1 MTARS
6 TLSVLRRRL
15 LGVVFL
21 AVIALLLGL
30 TVAVYRGDFERT
42 AAVTLRTDHIGNQL
56 MTESDVKVRG
66 LIVGEVKRVSSKGDG
81 AELELA
87 LQPDKLAL
95 IPKDVTARLLPKT
108 LFGERY
114 VALVPTGKPAG
125 GHLAAGDVIS
135 QDRSSSAIE
144 LERVLSNLMPVLQ
157 AVQPQKLASTLGS
170 MATALDGRGDQLG
183 ETLTLLNRYLR
194 ELNPALPD
202 LKADITALA
211 DVSGTYDKAAPEL
224 LQALADLTT
233 TTKTVAEQRTN
244 LQTLYTSV
252 GNTSADLTGF
262 LAANRNNLI
271 RVAQDSRPLL
281 DVLAKYAPEYPC
293 FLKGMAEL
301 VPRLDKAFGKGT
313 SSPGL
318 RITMEIT
325 ANRGK
330 YVPNQDEPRYGDKRG
345 PRCYDIHPRPEPFPQ
360 YPPEGPVKDGSKPPP
375 AARSANDGLN
385 PPINVQNGGHV
396 APSAASGGVADTG
409 IANSSAEQDFLAAL
423 IAGQLG
429 VEPQQV
435 PSWASLVLGPAYRG
449 TEVTL
454 K

>member
-21 AVIALLLGL
+21 AVIALVLGL
-30 TVAVYRGDFERT
+30 TVSVYRGVFEHT

-66 LIVGEVKRVSSKGDG
+66 LIVGEVKRISSKGDG

-114 VALVPTGKPAG
+114 VALVPGKPGG
-125 GHLAAGDVIS
+125 GHLAEGDVIS

-157 AVQPQKLASTLGS
+157 AVQPQKLAGTLGS
-170 MATALDGRGDQLG
+170 MATALDGRGEQLG

-202 LKADITALA
+202 LKADISALA
-211 DVSGTYDKAAPEL
+211 DVSGVYDKAAPDL
-224 LQALADLTT
+224 LQALAELTT
-233 TTKTVAEQRTN
+233 TTKTVAEQRSN

-271 RVAQDSRPLL
+271 RVAADSRPLL

-293 FLKGMAEL
+293 FLKGMTEL
-301 VPRLDKAFGKGT
+301 APRLDKAFGKGT
-313 SSPGL
+313 STPGL

-330 YVPNQDEPRYGDKRG
+330 YVPNQDEPRYADKRG

-360 YPPEGPVKDGSKPPP
+360 YPPDGPVKDGSKPPP

-385 PPINVQNGGHV
+385 PPINVQNGGYV
-396 APSAASGGVADTG
+396 APSAASGGVADLG
-409 IANSSAEQDFLAAL
+409 IANSPAEQDFLAAL

-429 VEPQQV
+429 VAPQQV
-435 PSWASLVLGPAYRG
+435 PSWASLVLGPALRG

-454 K
+454 R

>member
-6 TLSVLRRRL
+6 SLPTLRRRL

-21 AVIALLLGL
+21 AVVALLLGL

-42 AAVTLRTDHIGNQL
+42 ALVTLRTDHIGNQL

-66 LIVGEVKRVSSKGDG
+66 LIVGEVKRIASSGDG
-81 AELELA
+81 AVLELA
-87 LQPDKLAL
+87 LQPDKLAQ

-114 VALVPTGKPAG
+114 VSLVPPAASTG
-125 GHLAAGDVIS
+125 GHLAAGDVIG

-157 AVQPQKLASTLGS
+157 AVQPQKLASTLGA

-183 ETLTLLNRYLR
+183 ETLTQLNQLVRQ
-194 ELNPALPD
+194 LNPALPD
-202 LKADITALA
+202 LKADISALA
-211 DVSGTYDKAAPEL
+211 DVSDVYTKAAPEL
-224 LQALADLTT
+224 LTALADLTT
-233 TTKTVAEQRTN
+233 TTRTVAEQRAN
-244 LQTLYTSV
+244 LQTLYSSV
-252 GNTSADLTGF
+252 STTSADLTGF

-271 RVAQDSRPLL
+271 RVAADSRPLL

-293 FLKGMAEL
+293 FLKGMTEL
-301 VPRLDKAFGKGT
+301 KPRLDQAFGKGT
-313 SSPGL
+313 STPGL

-330 YVPNQDEPRYGDKRG
+330 YVPGQDEPRYADKRG

-360 YPPEGPVKDGSKPPP
+360 YPPDGPVKDGSKPPP

-385 PPINVQNGGHV
+385 PPINAANGGYV
-396 APSAASGGVADTG
+396 SPSSATGG
-409 IANSSAEQDFLAAL
+409 IADLGLANSQAEQDFLAQL
-423 IAGQLG
+423 VAGQLG
-429 VEPQQV
+429 VSPAEV
-435 PSWASLVLGPAYRG
+435 PSWASLVLGPALRG
-449 TEVTL
+449 AEVTL
-454 K
+454 R